1 MKFLRHINEQ
11 IVWQEVP
18 GETALSFTITGC
30 PLRCKG
36 CHSSEYRNPK
46 MGEPLLADYFQT
58 RLEQYRGLI
67 TCVLFLGGEWLPHL
81 LQPFLE
87 QAQRGQLN
95 TCLYSG
101 FNRVPNSLLNHLTY
115 LKTGPWITARG
126 GLDCPDTN
134 QRFIDLRT
142 NEVLN
147 YKFQRT
153 GTEQLQTVKLI
164 FNQP

>member
-1 MKFLRHINEQ
+1 MEALRFVNEQ

-18 GETALSFTITGC
+18 GETSLAYSISGC

-46 MGEPLLADYFQT
+46 LGEVLTAEYFQR

-67 TCVLFLGGEWLPHL
+67 SCVVFFGGEWLPDL
-81 LQPFLE
+81 LQPLLL
-87 QAQRGQLN
+87 QAQRAQLH

-101 FNRVPNSLLNHLTY
+101 FEVIPYSLLAHLTY
-115 LKTGPWITARG
+115 LKTGPWIAARG
-126 GLDCPDTN
+126 GLDNPNTN

-142 NEVLN
+142 HELLN
-147 YKFQRT
+147 HKFQH
-153 GTEQLQTVKLI
+153 
-164 FNQP
+164 